1 MEKSVNK
8 HITWPSCGLK
18 ARIPSYLLLILIT
31 PLALAQAP
39 AGYYD
44 SVDTSSPSALRNT
57 LHQVID
63 DHTRYPYTS
72 SAVDTWDVLE
82 IADENMDN
90 SGQVITVYENDNN
103 SKQGGGN
110 SFYNREHSWPK
121 SYGFPNDG
129 SSNYPY
135 TDMHHLFIADNG
147 YNSSRS
153 NKPFDL
159 CTSGCAEKVTLVN
172 NSRGGPGHSNWTA
185 GSYTQGAWEVWDARR
200 GDIARAMFY
209 MDVRYEGGNHGITG
223 HAEPDLILTENRTL
237 IDNSNTGNNESV
249 AYMGLMSVLI
259 LWHQQDPVDDIER
272 QHNEAVASF
281 QGNRNPFVDHPE
293 WVECVFELVCHGGGG
308 GGDPGNGGGDP
319 GNGSPTEAFINEFH
333 YDNSGSDSNEFV
345 EIAAPAGTD
354 VSGWMIEAYNGSNGE
369 LYAIEPLSGIVA
381 DNQGCMGVLAV
392 NFPGLQNGSP
402 DGLALVTGSGQVLDF
417 ISYEGSLTATSGSAA
432 GMTSTD
438 VGVSETSSTRKN
450 RSLQLGGTGSS
461 KADFS
466 WQTPLRHK
474 KNAVNRNQVFDG
486 CGSDTTPPAV
496 PSGLNAIAGES
507 QVMLS
512 WNANSESDLA
522 GYNVQRSTGGAWSTL
537 NPSLVNDIMYI
548 DTTASNGVTY
558 QYRITAEDAVGNESA
573 PSASVSATPQA
584 ALMDEVWINELH
596 YDNASSDT
604 GEFVEIAGTA
614 GTNLSGWQLVFYN
627 GSNGAVYKTV
637 NLSGTLP
644 NQQNNFG
651 TIPFDVAGIQNG
663 APDALA
669 LVNDAGEVLEFL
681 SYEGTLIAVDGP
693 AAGMT
698 SVNIGVSETSSTPA
712 GYSLQKSGQG
722 VASSDFVWN
731 APQAETYGQVNT
743 GQSF

>member
-1 MEKSVNK
+1 VNK

-135 TDMHHLFIADNG
+135 TDMHHLFIADSG

-153 NKPFDL
+153 NKPFDV
-159 CTSGCAEKVTLVN
+159 CTSGCSEKVTLVN

-185 GSYTQGAWEVWDARR
+185 GSFTQGAWEVWDSRR

-209 MDVRYEGGNHGITG
+209 MDVRYEGGNHSITG

-237 IDNSNTGNNESV
+237 IENSNTGNNESV

-293 WVECVFELVCHGGGG
+293 WVECVFELVCNGG

-354 VSGWMIEAYNGSNGE
+354 VTGWMIEAYNGSNGE
-369 LYAIEPLSGIVA
+369 LYAIEPLSGIIA

-466 WQTPLRHK
+466 WQNAQRHT
-474 KNAVNRNQVFDG
+474 KNGVNRNQTFDG

-573 PSASVSATPQA
+573 PSAAVSATPQA

-596 YDNASSDT
+596 YDNASTDT

-614 GTNLSGWQLVFYN
+614 GTNLSGWQLLFYN

-637 NLSGTLP
+637 NLTGTLP

-681 SYEGTLIAVDGP
+681 SYEGTLNATDGP

-698 SVNIGVSETSSTPA
+698 SVNIGVSETSSTPV

-743 GQSF
+743 SQSF